1 LTAGEVTPP
10 RVSPYRFFA
19 ERRAGG
25 LVMSGNVANAA
36 DRDAIFTAAHRKF
49 GAVEISGDI
58 VFASGEPQGFV
69 EAVSVALQALAR
81 LAGGHVEIADKTI
94 TVDGLVYQSGAI
106 EDISDALAEGLP
118 EGFSVAS
125 NTVATRQDDQVVAA
139 GQCRDL
145 LQVVLKTGRIAFDGT
160 KADIAGDSVGVLD
173 RVSAAIARCP
183 EVAIEVG
190 AHSDSEGSSSRNR
203 DRTQSRAEAIVDF
216 LVSAGIKRERLA
228 AVGYGETKPVADN
241 NTDQGKATNR
251 RIEFSVELPS
261 GG

>member
-1 LTAGEVTPP
+1 
-10 RVSPYRFFA
+10 
-19 ERRAGG
+19 
-25 LVMSGNVANAA
+25 MSGNVAHAA
-36 DRDAIFTAAHRKF
+36 DREAIFAAAHRKF

-58 VFASGEPQGFV
+58 VFASGAPPGFV
-69 EAVSVALQALAR
+69 EAVSVALQVLAR

-125 NTVATRQDDQVVAA
+125 NTVTTGQDDQMVDAA
-139 GQCRDL
+139 QCRDL

-190 AHSDSEGSSSRNR
+190 AHSNSEGSSSRNR